1 MIGDNGSEMPSS
13 DGAFEQ
19 ASRNTLALNPLI
31 GVRGKDLLDGAA
43 VLVRA
48 MINEPKVA
56 VDEWGAFLRE
66 LTDIA
71 RGKSERTPVAGDKRF
86 ADPVWKSSPLHG
98 GLLKAYLAW
107 GSALDALS
115 AKAA

>member
-1 MIGDNGSEMPSS
+1 MIGDERPETPSS
-13 DGAFEQ
+13 DTAFEK

-48 MINEPKVA
+48 MVNEPKVA
-56 VDEWGAFLRE
+56 ADEWGAFFRE

-71 RGKSERTPVAGDKRF
+71 QGESERTPAGGDKRF
-86 ADPVWKSSPLHG
+86 AGPPWKGEPLHS
-98 GLLKAYLAW
+98 GLRK
-107 GSALDALS
+107 
-115 AKAA
+115 